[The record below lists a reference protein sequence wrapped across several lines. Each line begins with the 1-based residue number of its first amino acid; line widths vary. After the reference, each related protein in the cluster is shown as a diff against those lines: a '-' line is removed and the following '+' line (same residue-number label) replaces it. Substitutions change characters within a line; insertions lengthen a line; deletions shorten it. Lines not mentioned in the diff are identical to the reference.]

1 LTIDTMLPTA
11 PLNILHLEDSTQD
24 HQLVCRTLDKA
35 GFSYSIARV
44 ETLSAFSVLAAS
56 DAIDV
61 ILADYRLPGFTAV
74 DAWQALPIDG
84 DRPPFILLSGAIGE
98 TAAVAAIQTGISDY
112 LHKDDLSQLE
122 RVILRSINVHRTRHA
137 KEKADRDLAL
147 SEKRLSELTGHL
159 QTAIER
165 ERAAIAREIHDD
177 IGGSLA
183 AAKLDLAWI
192 SRHASDPGVHAHTK
206 AAAEMLQQALGA
218 SQRIMM
224 NLRPSILD
232 QGLFAAV
239 QWLASN
245 FEKRTGIKT
254 VLRSNSEDL
263 CPEKSVQLTAYRTA
277 QEALTNVSKYAQCSL
292 VHIEISDAEGFLTME
307 ISDNGVGITR
317 QEMQKPNAFGIR
329 GLHERA
335 KTIGGW
341 LDVSTISGAGT
352 SVTLSVPLAAAK
364 RASLEA
370 QFQ

>member
-1 LTIDTMLPTA
+1 MLPTA

-192 SRHASDPGVHAHTK
+192 
-206 AAAEMLQQALGA
+206 
-218 SQRIMM
+218 
-224 NLRPSILD
+224 
-232 QGLFAAV
+232 
-239 QWLASN
+239 
-245 FEKRTGIKT
+245 
-254 VLRSNSEDL
+254 
-263 CPEKSVQLTAYRTA
+263 
-277 QEALTNVSKYAQCSL
+277 
-292 VHIEISDAEGFLTME
+292 
-307 ISDNGVGITR
+307 
-317 QEMQKPNAFGIR
+317 
-329 GLHERA
+329 
-335 KTIGGW
+335 
-341 LDVSTISGAGT
+341 
-352 SVTLSVPLAAAK
+352 
-364 RASLEA
+364 
-370 QFQ
+370 

>member
-1 LTIDTMLPTA
+1 MLPTA

-206 AAAEMLQQALGA
+206 AAAEMLQHALGA

>member
-1 LTIDTMLPTA
+1 MLPTA

-24 HQLVCRTLDKA
+24 HKLVCRTLDKA

-159 QTAIER
+159 QTAIDR

-206 AAAEMLQQALGA
+206 AAAEMLQHALGA